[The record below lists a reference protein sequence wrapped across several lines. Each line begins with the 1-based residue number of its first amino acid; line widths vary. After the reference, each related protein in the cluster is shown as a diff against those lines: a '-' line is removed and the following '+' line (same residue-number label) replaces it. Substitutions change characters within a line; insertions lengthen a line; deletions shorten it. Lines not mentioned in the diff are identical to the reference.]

1 MSERKSRNA
10 PLRKKS
16 PQTAKPSAN
25 SASPPA
31 IANKRD
37 TVRARISHQPAHRH
51 GDERTNSIKRVIIL
65 GRPNVG
71 KSTLFNR
78 LVGQRLAMV
87 DDQPGVTRDWR
98 QAAARIDDLAFDL
111 IDTAGFEL
119 YAGQPSTELTAR
131 ITARTLVA
139 LKQADVILFV
149 FDARA
154 GVTPLDRELAQT
166 ARMSGLPVI
175 CLANK
180 AESRTAAQIA
190 VEGFELG
197 LGEAIPFSAEHGVG
211 LTELYDALKPMMAHA
226 AEIMAGDF
234 TDAGDMPRD
243 EPPLTEADWAKIEAL
258 AANEQAETDTDADV
272 TDSDADAVEL
282 APISLAVVGRPNVG
296 KSTLVNCLLG
306 EERMMTG
313 PEAGLTRESIAAEL
327 WHKAPSGVGG
337 AAAAPRCIRLI
348 DTAGIRRKK
357 QWGDALEQLS
367 VSDSLRTI
375 RFAEMVVLV
384 VDGTAGLER
393 QDLTLASMV
402 TEEGRGLVIAINKW
416 DAVIDKNECL
426 AEIKD
431 KLEQS
436 LPQIRGVPLVTISAI
451 KGIRVTQLLDQVL
464 RQYKLWQSR
473 ISTGAVNRW
482 LSRAI
487 SAHPPPLFMG
497 HAVRMRYATQIKT
510 RPPSLVIFSSRP
522 DQVPDSYM
530 RYLIGNFRDYFDLP
544 GIPIRMSLRKGKNPY
559 AGG

>member
-1 MSERKSRNA
+1 MSERKSR
-10 PLRKKS
+10 
-16 PQTAKPSAN
+16 
-25 SASPPA
+25 ASPPRKRA
-31 IANKRD
+31 SQATKPGANNVVASPIANKRD

-51 GDERTNSIKRVIIL
+51 GDDRTNNVKRVIIL

-131 ITARTLVA
+131 ITARTLAA

-180 AESRTAAQIA
+180 AESRAAAQIA

-211 LTELYDALKPMMAHA
+211 LTELYDALKPMIASA
-226 AEIMAGDF
+226 VEIMAGDV

-243 EPPLTEADWAKIEAL
+243 EAALTEEDWAKIEAL
-258 AANEQAETDTDADV
+258 AANARV
-272 TDSDADAVEL
+272 DSDLDADATDSEGDLVEL

-327 WHKAPSGVGG
+327 WHTAPSGT
-337 AAAAPRCIRLI
+337 APRCIRLI

-426 AEIKD
+426 ADIKD

-436 LPQIRGVPLVTISAI
+436 LPQIRGVPMVTISAI

-464 RQYKLWQSR
+464 GQYKLWQSR